1 MCLHKFVKLVTSSV
15 PVRKFYIDQMFVSV
29 RMQCHNHVDTQTV
42 KRVERAMQY
51 IYDIKFGTLQV
62 RKNEVFY
69 CANALVVVRIS
80 VPWREHWSPRG
91 LRDLIT
97 TTVNLNRNLGYLSS
111 QKKLKFFK
119 DTYRRKH
126 SFIFPMSEWERMFFA
141 KRQL

>member
-62 RKNEVFY
+62 RKNEVFSAQMLWWLCGFPY
-69 CANALVVVRIS
+69 LGGNTGHQGDCAI
-80 VPWREHWSPRG
+80 
-91 LRDLIT
+91 
-97 TTVNLNRNLGYLSS
+97 
-111 QKKLKFFK
+111 
-119 DTYRRKH
+119 
-126 SFIFPMSEWERMFFA
+126 
-141 KRQL
+141 